1 MAAELIT
8 QAEYARRRGVS
19 EAAVSKAV
27 KAGRITLIG
36 GRIDPVIADLQ
47 WEANTRKAIGRG
59 GAATTSASIRLR
71 AHPESPPAYAQ
82 ADDEAHGDDPP
93 AAGGH
98 FDYELSR
105 AKREHHE
112 AILAEAKA
120 MERLGQLAEV
130 SKVRAAMADIGRVVS
145 DHLERLPDRVSAQ
158 ITPGMSP
165 ADIHARIDA
174 ELNNLRADLLAAVRE
189 LPTKLGTRNSE

>member
-1 MAAELIT
+1 MAALELIT
-8 QAEYARRRGVS
+8 PAEYARRRGVTR
-19 EAAVSKAV
+19 AAVSIAV
-27 KAGRITLIG
+27 KAGRISTIG
-36 GRIDPVIADLQ
+36 GKIDPAVADIQ
-47 WEANTRKAIGRG
+47 WEANTRKAVGRG
-59 GAATTSASIRLR
+59 RSPNPQAHDGAASGADAASDRRPGAPGDPER
-71 AHPESPPAYAQ
+71 AP
-82 ADDEAHGDDPP
+82 
-93 AAGGH
+93 
-98 FDYELSR
+98 FDYEASR

-174 ELNNLRADLLAAVRE
+174 ELTNLRADLASAVSA
-189 LPTKLGTRNSE
+189 LPAKLGLPAPSA

>member
-1 MAAELIT
+1 
-8 QAEYARRRGVS
+8 
-19 EAAVSKAV
+19 
-27 KAGRITLIG
+27 
-36 GRIDPVIADLQ
+36 
-47 WEANTRKAIGRG
+47 
-59 GAATTSASIRLR
+59 
-71 AHPESPPAYAQ
+71 
-82 ADDEAHGDDPP
+82 
-93 AAGGH
+93 
-98 FDYELSR
+98 
-105 AKREHHE
+105 
-112 AILAEAKA
+112 